1 MSASPGGDPVSMS
14 PGGDPVSIV
23 RIAATTS
30 VGGFTVSA
38 DFTAD
43 AGITALFG
51 PSGAGKSVTLAT
63 IAGLLR
69 PDVGTVELDGEVVA
83 DAGTGLHVP
92 TQRRGIG
99 MVFQQPALLAY
110 RSPVDNVALAVAGPG
125 AGAGGGGSAGAGAG
139 VRAGRRERRAVARQ
153 WLDRVD
159 AGHLGDAATATMSG
173 GEQQRVALARAL
185 AGSPRVLLLDEP
197 FSALD
202 LASRTAL
209 RALVRGLVDDHGIA
223 AVLVTHDLDDI
234 THLADRVVLFEPGF
248 TTGSHDLPVDTP
260 GGIAGLLGLT
270 G

>member
-1 MSASPGGDPVSMS
+1 MSVSPGGDL
-14 PGGDPVSIV
+14 SIV

-69 PDVGTVELDGEVVA
+69 PDVGTVALDGEVVA

-125 AGAGGGGSAGAGAG
+125 AGAGGGAGAG

-270 G
+270 D

>member
-1 MSASPGGDPVSMS
+1 M
-14 PGGDPVSIV
+14 SIV

-30 VGGFTVSA
+30 AGGFTVSA

-69 PDVGTVELDGEVVA
+69 PEVGTVELDGEVVA

-92 TQRRGIG
+92 TQQRGIG

-110 RSPVDNVALAVAGPG
+110 RSPVDNVALAVAG
-125 AGAGGGGSAGAGAG
+125 AVAG